1 MGYYRS
7 GQAATLT
14 TTSTGDSLM
23 LLLPVHNHALRGMAQ
38 EHALMHAV
46 QPHVHLYTS
55 GPAVMK
61 LVDVTQ
67 CTLQSSGSSHK
78 DDLMQDDS
86 LLAAR

>member
-14 TTSTGDSLM
+14 TTSTGDSLV
-23 LLLPVHNHALRGMAQ
+23 LLLPVHHALRGMAQ
-38 EHALMHAV
+38 EYALIHAV